1 MKNKLDNKYSG
12 ISSFEDFRYEKE
24 KLMFRSKLA
33 EVKLNIAYLQVSRM
47 FSVSNLLFS
56 LFREAV
62 LPKIS
67 DFLGALIKKTE
78 KKDHSEKVESKE

>member
-33 EVKLNIAYLQVSRM
+33 EAKLNIAYLQVSRM

-67 DFLGALIKKTE
+67 GFLGARIKKSG

>member
-56 LFREAV
+56 LFRGAV

-78 KKDHSEKVESKE
+78 KKDHSETVESKE